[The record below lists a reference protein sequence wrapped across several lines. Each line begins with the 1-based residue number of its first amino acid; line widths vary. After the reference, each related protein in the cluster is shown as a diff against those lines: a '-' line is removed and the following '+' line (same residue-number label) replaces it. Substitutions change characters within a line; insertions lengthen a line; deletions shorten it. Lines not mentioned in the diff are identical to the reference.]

1 MEKKI
6 FIQTGTGVDLHGQNV
21 NQASERAIN
30 NAIQSNSMPGI
41 QDALPNQDLNNMKVN
56 VKLGIPRDLEDLD
69 EERIKKLIP
78 YGDVSV
84 EKLDGGLASTNG
96 IYLSEQEDKND
107 LMYIVN
113 AVVEVGY

>member
-6 FIQTGTGVDLHGQNV
+6 FIQTGTGVNLHGQDV

-69 EERIKKLIP
+69 EERIKKANAIWRCVGGKTGRRL
-78 YGDVSV
+78 G
-84 EKLDGGLASTNG
+84 LDKW
-96 IYLSEQEDKND
+96 YLSK
-107 LMYIVN
+107 
-113 AVVEVGY
+113 